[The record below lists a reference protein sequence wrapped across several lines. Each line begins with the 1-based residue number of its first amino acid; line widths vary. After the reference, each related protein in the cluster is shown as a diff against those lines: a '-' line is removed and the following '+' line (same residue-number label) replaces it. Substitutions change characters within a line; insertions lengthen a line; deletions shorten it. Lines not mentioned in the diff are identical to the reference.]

1 MRALCFSDLHK
12 TVSAA
17 VRLAER
23 AVAENV
29 DVLLSAG
36 DLAIDFFHVPEL
48 YGALAAAKRP
58 VLCVPGNHDGV
69 EPYAR
74 SLERAGL
81 SDIDG
86 QRVLVGGVT
95 VAGWGYRWGAAA
107 PAAPGWRDPP
117 SGLSGI
123 APDPDLQAVTALVAD
138 VDPRRLVLVS
148 HLPPWGVKVART
160 ETDDL
165 GDKALRRWV
174 EANQPAA
181 VVCGHVHHARAMTSR
196 IGNTLIVN
204 GGREGFVLQV

>member
-1 MRALCFSDLHK
+1 MRALCFCDLHK
-12 TVSAA
+12 TVTAA
-17 VRLAER
+17 ERLAER
-23 AVAENV
+23 AVAEEV

-36 DLAIDFFHVPEL
+36 DLAIDFVHVPEL
-48 YGALAAAKRP
+48 YDALAAARKP

-81 SDIDG
+81 TDLDG
-86 QRVLVGGVT
+86 ERVQVGGVT
-95 VAGWGYRWGAAA
+95 LVGWGYRWGAVA

-117 SGLSGI
+117 NGRSGRP
-123 APDPDLQAVTALVAD
+123 PDPDLRAMTALIAD
-138 VDPRRLVLVS
+138 VDPRRLVLLS

-174 EANQPAA
+174 EAHRPAA
-181 VVCGHVHHARAMTSR
+181 VVCGHVHHPKALTSR
-196 IGNTLIVN
+196 IGNTLVVN